1 MLLLLGALGLACSPE
16 SAFSQEKAAAQAYA
30 GKTVTGEVTVKQTVE
45 DTLQSHR
52 GLKVMQENLDVVR
65 HELRRAKAGWGPSVD
80 AVGRTGASRLSNTTT
95 RPLNADKDMYG
106 ANSIS
111 LTLTQPLW
119 DGFATRSRVRTGEAT
134 VDSMTYR
141 VLDNATS
148 FALDA
153 IIAHVDLLRRREI
166 LQLAKDNV
174 RQHVEILDFD
184 RLDEADEVLLRRRFD
199 ALRPLLSPQVL
210 DAEHP
215 LPFLRNRE
223 QYVLVRFAGKRGGAG
238 LVPTTQLPKFF
249 KLTVDGVQKL
259 ALTAPLVAHFAPL
272 LFGERRVR
280 ETAIVRVTR
289 SADISVRDIMDGCDA
304 DLRAVMERL
313 LRRRRRLEP
322 VRAQVQGRI
331 SDEMRALARELLGL
345 PKRQLFVT
353 SAPTDLSF
361 VLTMPGEFDL
371 AGLTCPEI
379 PPAKNVALQKG
390 DYFAYLAQHDLLLA
404 LPYQSINPFV
414 DLLYEAADDPDV
426 VSIKI
431 TLYRL
436 AGSSRI
442 AAALAYAAEHGKQVQ
457 CLLELRARFDEQSNI
472 DYSRML
478 EDAGC
483 GILYGLTK
491 YKVHTKL
498 CLITRRCPGGICY
511 YTQVGTGNYNEKTAE
526 QYTDLML
533 LTSDPAIGRDAAK
546 TFDRLA
552 RGETVGETEALWL
565 APEGYKPQLMAH
577 IEAQTRLGP
586 AGYIGIKVNSMND
599 ADVMARLVRASEAG
613 TEVELFVRGI
623 CCLLPGVPG
632 HTENITVTSIV
643 GRFLEHSR
651 IYVFGRGVEEKM
663 HISSAD
669 LMTRN
674 TERRVE
680 IACPIDDPAV
690 RTRLHDILYAM
701 QHDTVK
707 ARVLQPDGTYC
718 KKPAV
723 QDPICAQ
730 DLLMQQA
737 IENARKQAAQPAPH
751 PGFLEKIRK
760 WFSGS

>member
-1 MLLLLGALGLACSPE
+1 MPHHSGAELPGAQALR
-16 SAFSQEKAAAQAYA
+16 QMAAQSDSRGLFSDRAPDPAYA
-30 GKTVTGEVTVKQTVE
+30 GLFLNRELSWLAFDRRVLAEAADE
-45 DTLQSHR
+45 TLPGYER
-52 GLKVMQENLDVVR
+52 LKFLSIYCSNLDEFYMVR
-65 HELRRAKAGWGPSVD
+65 VGGLLDRALLQPWHTETITGLTPREQLRAIYDETARQQ
-80 AVGRTGASRLSNTTT
+80 
-95 RPLNADKDMYG
+95 KDFE
-106 ANSIS
+106 A
-111 LTLTQPLW
+111 LW
-119 DGFATRSRVRTGEAT
+119 RKVTAA
-134 VDSMTYR
+134 
-141 VLDNATS
+141 
-148 FALDA
+148 
-153 IIAHVDLLRRREI
+153 
-166 LQLAKDNV
+166 LAK
-174 RQHVEILDFD
+174 QHVEILDFD
-184 RLDEADEVLLRRRFD
+184 RLDKADEVLLRRRFD

-322 VRAQVQGRI
+322 VRAQVQGRV

-371 AGLTCPEI
+371 TGLTCPEI

-511 YTQVGTGNYNEKTAE
+511 YTQVGTGNYNEVTSE
-526 QYTDLML
+526 QYTDLSVI
-533 LTSDPAIGRDAAK
+533 TSDERDGRDAAQ
-546 TFDRLA
+546 TFEALA
-552 RGETVGETEALWL
+552 TGQTPPETEALWV
-565 APEGYKPQLMAH
+565 APLSYRSRVLEL
-577 IEAQTRLGP
+577 IEAETAKGE
-586 AGYIGIKVNSMND
+586 AGRIAIKVNSMND

-623 CCLLPGVPG
+623 CCLRPGLPGIS
-632 HTENITVTSIV
+632 ENITVTSIV

-651 IYVFGRGVEEKM
+651 IYWFHANGEDIMYIG
-663 HISSAD
+663 SAD
-669 LMTRN
+669 LMPRN
-674 TERRVE
+674 LDHRIEVLTPILDPELRRKIREDILEVHL
-680 IACPIDDPAV
+680 ADNVQTWQLQADATY
-690 RTRLHDILYAM
+690 TRLKPSSKETAVNAQERMIAQHISRDDI
-701 QHDTVK
+701 
-707 ARVLQPDGTYC
+707 
-718 KKPAV
+718 
-723 QDPICAQ
+723 
-730 DLLMQQA
+730 
-737 IENARKQAAQPAPH
+737 
-751 PGFLEKIRK
+751 
-760 WFSGS
+760 

>member
-1 MLLLLGALGLACSPE
+1 MPHHSGAELPGAQALR
-16 SAFSQEKAAAQAYA
+16 QMAAQSDSRGLFSDRAPDPAYA
-30 GKTVTGEVTVKQTVE
+30 GLFLNRELSWLAFDRRVLAEAADE
-45 DTLQSHR
+45 TLPVYER
-52 GLKVMQENLDVVR
+52 LKFLSIYCSNLDEFYMVR
-65 HELRRAKAGWGPSVD
+65 VGGLLDRALLQPWH
-80 AVGRTGASRLSNTTT
+80 TENTTGLT
-95 RPLNADKDMYG
+95 PREQLRTIYDETARQQKDFE
-106 ANSIS
+106 A
-111 LTLTQPLW
+111 LW
-119 DGFATRSRVRTGEAT
+119 RKVTAA
-134 VDSMTYR
+134 
-141 VLDNATS
+141 
-148 FALDA
+148 
-153 IIAHVDLLRRREI
+153 
-166 LQLAKDNV
+166 LAKQ
-174 RQHVEILDFD
+174 RVEILDFD

-199 ALRPLLSPQVL
+199 ALRPLLSPQVHGGVP
-210 DAEHP
+210 AR
-215 LPFLRNRE
+215 PFLRKGE
-223 QYVLVRFAGKRGGAG
+223 QDELGRRRSTRGSAG

-289 SADISVRDIMDGCDA
+289 NADISVRDIMDGCDA

-331 SDEMRALARELLGL
+331 SDEMRALVRDLLGL

-371 AGLTCPEI
+371 TGLTCPEV

-483 GILYGLTK
+483 DILYGLTK

-565 APEGYKPQLMAH
+565 APEGYKPQLLAH

-586 AGYIGIKVNSMND
+586 KGYIGIKVNSMND

-613 TEVELFVRGI
+613 VEVELFVRGI
-623 CCLLPGVPG
+623 CCLRPGVPG
-632 HTENITVTSIV
+632 RTEHISVRSII
-643 GRFLEHSR
+643 GRYLEHER
-651 IYVFGRGVEEKM
+651 IFVFGRGEAQEVFLG
-663 HISSAD
+663 SGD
-669 LMTRN
+669 LLERN
-674 TERRVE
+674 TMRRIEAFTAVT
-680 IACPIDDPAV
+680 DPNARAEV
-690 RTRLHDILYAM
+690 LEVLSAM
-701 QHDTVK
+701 RRDNRQ
-707 ARVLQPDGTYC
+707 AWIMQPDGSYLRPEPAGEPFVSQTYLHKYFAGRTVTKSAPSAPPRP
-718 KKPAV
+718 KKKLPWWRRLW
-723 QDPICAQ
+723 IW
-730 DLLMQQA
+730 LW
-737 IENARKQAAQPAPH
+737 NN
-751 PGFLEKIRK
+751 
-760 WFSGS
+760 

>member
-1 MLLLLGALGLACSPE
+1 MPHHSGAELPGAQALR
-16 SAFSQEKAAAQAYA
+16 QMAAQSDSRGLFSDRAPDPAYA
-30 GKTVTGEVTVKQTVE
+30 GLFLNRELSWLAFNRRVLAEAADE
-45 DTLQSHR
+45 TLPVYER
-52 GLKVMQENLDVVR
+52 LKFLSIYCSNLDEFYMVR
-65 HELRRAKAGWGPSVD
+65 VGGLLDRALLQPWHTEAITGLTPREQLRAIYDETARQQ
-80 AVGRTGASRLSNTTT
+80 
-95 RPLNADKDMYG
+95 KDFE
-106 ANSIS
+106 A
-111 LTLTQPLW
+111 LW
-119 DGFATRSRVRTGEAT
+119 HRVTA
-134 VDSMTYR
+134 
-141 VLDNATS
+141 A
-148 FALDA
+148 
-153 IIAHVDLLRRREI
+153 
-166 LQLAKDNV
+166 LAK
-174 RQHVEILDFD
+174 QHVEILDFD

-289 SADISVRDIMDGCDA
+289 NADISVRDIMDGCDA

-322 VRAQVQGRI
+322 VRAQVQGRV
-331 SDEMRALARELLGL
+331 SDEMRALVRELLGL

-353 SAPTDLSF
+353 NTPTDLSF
-361 VLTMPGEFDL
+361 VLAMPGEFDL
-371 AGLTCPEI
+371 TGLTCKEV

-483 GILYGLTK
+483 SILYGLTK

-565 APEGYKPQLMAH
+565 APEGYKPQLLAH
-577 IEAQTRLGP
+577 IDAQTRLGP
-586 AGYIGIKVNSMND
+586 KGYIGIKVNSMND

-623 CCLLPGVPG
+623 CCLRPGVPG
-632 HTENITVTSIV
+632 RTEHISVRSII
-643 GRFLEHSR
+643 GRYLEHER
-651 IYVFGRGVEEKM
+651 IFAFGRGEAQEVF
-663 HISSAD
+663 IGSGD
-669 LMTRN
+669 LLERN
-674 TERRVE
+674 TMRRIEAFTAVT
-680 IACPIDDPAV
+680 DPNARAEV
-690 RTRLHDILYAM
+690 LEVLSAM
-701 QHDTVK
+701 RRDNRQ
-707 ARVLQPDGTYC
+707 AWIMQPDGSYLRPEHAGEPFVSQTYLHTYFAGRTVTKSAPSAPPRPQ
-718 KKPAV
+718 KKLPWWRRLW
-723 QDPICAQ
+723 IW
-730 DLLMQQA
+730 LW
-737 IENARKQAAQPAPH
+737 NN
-751 PGFLEKIRK
+751 
-760 WFSGS
+760 

>member
-1 MLLLLGALGLACSPE
+1 MPHHSGAELPGAQALR
-16 SAFSQEKAAAQAYA
+16 QMAAQSDSRGLFSDRAPDPAYA
-30 GKTVTGEVTVKQTVE
+30 GLFLNRELSWLAFNRRVLAEAADE
-45 DTLQSHR
+45 TLPVYER
-52 GLKVMQENLDVVR
+52 LKFLSIYCSNLDEFYMVR
-65 HELRRAKAGWGPSVD
+65 VGGLLDRALLQPWHTEAITGLTPREQLRAIYDETARQQKNFEA
-80 AVGRTGASRLSNTTT
+80 
-95 RPLNADKDMYG
+95 
-106 ANSIS
+106 
-111 LTLTQPLW
+111 LW
-119 DGFATRSRVRTGEAT
+119 HRVTA
-134 VDSMTYR
+134 
-141 VLDNATS
+141 A
-148 FALDA
+148 
-153 IIAHVDLLRRREI
+153 
-166 LQLAKDNV
+166 LAK
-174 RQHVEILDFD
+174 QHVEILDFD

-238 LVPTTQLPKFF
+238 LVPTTQLQKFF
-249 KLTVDGVQKL
+249 RLTVDGVQKL

-289 SADISVRDIMDGCDA
+289 NADISVRDIMDGCDA
-304 DLRAVMERL
+304 DLRAVMER
-313 LRRRRRLEP
+313 
-322 VRAQVQGRI
+322 
-331 SDEMRALARELLGL
+331 
-345 PKRQLFVT
+345 QLFVT
-353 SAPTDLSF
+353 NTPTDLSF

-371 AGLTCPEI
+371 TGLTCKEV

-483 GILYGLTK
+483 SILYGLTK

-565 APEGYKPQLMAH
+565 APEGYKPQLLAH
-577 IEAQTRLGP
+577 IDAQTRLGP
-586 AGYIGIKVNSMND
+586 KGYIGINVNSMND

-623 CCLLPGVPG
+623 CCLRSGVPG
-632 HTENITVTSIV
+632 RTEHISVRSII
-643 GRFLEHSR
+643 GRYLEHER
-651 IYVFGRGVEEKM
+651 IFAFGRGEAQEVF
-663 HISSAD
+663 IGSGD
-669 LMTRN
+669 LLERN
-674 TERRVE
+674 TMRRIEAFTAVT
-680 IACPIDDPAV
+680 DPNARAEV
-690 RTRLHDILYAM
+690 LEVLSAM
-701 QHDTVK
+701 RRDNRQ
-707 ARVLQPDGTYC
+707 AWIMQPDGSYLRPEPAGEPFVSQTYLHTYFAGRTVTKSAPSAPPRPQ
-718 KKPAV
+718 KKLPWWRRLW
-723 QDPICAQ
+723 IW
-730 DLLMQQA
+730 LW
-737 IENARKQAAQPAPH
+737 NN
-751 PGFLEKIRK
+751 
-760 WFSGS
+760 

>member
-1 MLLLLGALGLACSPE
+1 MPHHSGAELPGAQALR
-16 SAFSQEKAAAQAYA
+16 QMAAQSDSRGLFSDRAPDPAYA
-30 GKTVTGEVTVKQTVE
+30 GLFLNRELSWLQFNRRVLAEAADETLPGYERLKFLSIYCSNLDEFYMVRVGGLLDRALLQPWHTETVTGLTPREQLRAIYDETARQQKDFEALWRKVT
-45 DTLQSHR
+45 
-52 GLKVMQENLDVVR
+52 
-65 HELRRAKAGWGPSVD
+65 AA
-80 AVGRTGASRLSNTTT
+80 
-95 RPLNADKDMYG
+95 
-106 ANSIS
+106 
-111 LTLTQPLW
+111 
-119 DGFATRSRVRTGEAT
+119 
-134 VDSMTYR
+134 
-141 VLDNATS
+141 
-148 FALDA
+148 
-153 IIAHVDLLRRREI
+153 
-166 LQLAKDNV
+166 LAK
-174 RQHVEILDFD
+174 QHVEILDFD

-249 KLTVDGVQKL
+249 RLTVDGVQKL

-289 SADISVRDIMDGCDA
+289 NADISVRDIMDGCDA

-322 VRAQVQGRI
+322 VRAQVQGRV
-331 SDEMRALARELLGL
+331 SDEMRALVRELLGL

-353 SAPTDLSF
+353 NAPADLSF

-371 AGLTCPEI
+371 TGLTCKEV

-483 GILYGLTK
+483 DILYGLTK

-511 YTQVGTGNYNEKTAE
+511 YTQVGTGNYNEKTAK
-526 QYTDLML
+526 QYTDVSLITADERIGQDAGAFFNNMALGNLSGRYSRLFVAPTSLKNNILALM
-533 LTSDPAIGRDAAK
+533 DEQIAK
-546 TFDRLA
+546 GKD
-552 RGETVGETEALWL
+552 
-565 APEGYKPQLMAH
+565 
-577 IEAQTRLGP
+577 
-586 AGYIGIKVNSMND
+586 GYILLKFNSLTD
-599 ADVMARLVRASEAG
+599 IDVIAKLREASCAG
-613 TEVELFVRGI
+613 VTVEMIVRGI

-651 IYVFGRGVEEKM
+651 IYVFGRGDEEKM
-663 HISSAD
+663 YISSAD

-680 IACPIDDPAV
+680 VACPIDNPAV
-690 RTRLHDILYAM
+690 RARLHDILYAM